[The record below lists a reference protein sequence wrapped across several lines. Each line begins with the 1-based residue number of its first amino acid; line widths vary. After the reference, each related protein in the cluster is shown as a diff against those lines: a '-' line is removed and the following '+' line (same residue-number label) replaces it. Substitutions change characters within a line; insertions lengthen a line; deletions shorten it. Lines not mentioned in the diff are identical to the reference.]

1 MKQKLKTYLKI
12 GILAFGMTFV
22 VTSCTTDALDRSS
35 DTLASETEFDKFKQ
49 GFNSK
54 HINEELL
61 LGENNFQVDWNSSN
75 IIGFSK
81 SENKTVYEFDAYL
94 NNPIT
99 TESEIFNTKNVY
111 KLIVTNKDNQIQ
123 YKIVRFE
130 PFIESNNITPSY
142 KNIND
147 FSGNKYQLNLLG
159 RIEQLDT
166 YQNGEIIASLNLTE
180 KSSNNSSLLSKL
192 PSACDLTSF
201 TCGSSGGGSSSGG
214 AGGSYRRQT
223 TYHYTDWYRRVGNS
237 WQYTHTKYNGRSTKW
252 VYVRNNSGGYTSH
265 NVYTHHGPNRGP
277 NIEPA
282 RIINNFTGKARC
294 LNKLLS
300 EKGTDYVKNI
310 LEKFK
315 GESEFDIKLVS
326 KDKVTSVDENGNVI
340 EVNGTTSSPVNNW
353 MTISISTSKV
363 NQHSAL
369 DAARTILHEYIH
381 ADIYRKL
388 LTKYPT
394 AGELDFRTTYQ
405 AYESQHEAMGAL
417 YISSMRDALKHFHK
431 NVLTDDYNKYT
442 TYWEEEPSDDFY
454 EALAWRGLKEH
465 DVDAWTNLS
474 PERQEEIENLSSR
487 VEGLTLTITCPD

>member
-99 TESEIFNTKNVY
+99 TESEIFNTENVY

-282 RIINNFTGKARC
+282 RIINNLTGKANCTYDNLLKSGVRNPHN
-294 LNKLLS
+294 LITDLFIDFGEDNIGANDLTFIMSSDLPISVGGKTVLDSDGNFQILINTNLMNTLSSLEVAAILVHEISHAFLGKHYNNSYSSFKDLYSQYINDTGLKNYSHDIMKDQFINKMATVLQNYDNQIF
-300 EKGTDYVKNI
+300 TDFEDYKI
-310 LEKFK
+310 LASQGVFN
-315 GESEFDIKLVS
+315 L
-326 KDKVTSVDENGNVI
+326 
-340 EVNGTTSSPVNNW
+340 TSSQKSELNAVKIKARNN
-353 MTISISTSKV
+353 
-363 NQHSAL
+363 
-369 DAARTILHEYIH
+369 D
-381 ADIYRKL
+381 
-388 LTKYPT
+388 TKC
-394 AGELDFRTTYQ
+394 
-405 AYESQHEAMGAL
+405 
-417 YISSMRDALKHFHK
+417 K
-431 NVLTDDYNKYT
+431 N
-442 TYWEEEPSDDFY
+442 
-454 EALAWRGLKEH
+454 
-465 DVDAWTNLS
+465 
-474 PERQEEIENLSSR
+474 
-487 VEGLTLTITCPD
+487 